1 MKTLEEIDSEIKKI
15 LGIPEE
21 EKINA
26 LIPYR
31 NGRYYLIETYS
42 PSKYKRTKKDGERK
56 YHVRKEVK
64 EKILSLWKE
73 REEILKKERELE
85 KEVRELLRKYKDPE
99 FVKRV
104 IERVYEEGLRKEARD
119 YAYEKFKTKASELY
133 EEFKPYLISLK
144 KEGLRNVSLLQA
156 LYLLA
161 NVKEMFKEKG
171 EEELSKALKRAVST
185 IIVRDKNQK
194 LQNPFGVL
202 KSDMFI
208 PSKTEYDF
216 LLSPF
221 LEAELSPIFEKLLE
235 AEKEKIE
242 TQETMAQITEF
253 IARLSD
259 RAKERV
265 LKVFKTFEK
274 FAKVL
279 YERWKKSGE
288 NMKEFLKEWEYYL
301 ELEVLE
307 EDEDRLLEV
316 LKKLKL

>member
-1 MKTLEEIDSEIKKI
+1 MYEVEQKLKRL

-21 EKINA
+21 ET
-26 LIPYR
+26 LISLQTYEKKGKTYYR
-31 NGRYYLIETYS
+31 IITYS
-42 PSKYKRTKKDGERK
+42 PKTKGKRR
-56 YHVRKEVK
+56 YHVSRKLEP
-64 EKILSLWKE
+64 EILSLWKE

-119 YAYEKFKTKASELY
+119 YAYEKFKTKAFELY
-133 EEFKPYLISLK
+133 EEFKPYLIRLK

-161 NVKEMFKEKG
+161 NVKEMFKEKR

-185 IIVRDKNQK
+185 IIVRDKNPK

-253 IARLSD
+253 VAMLSD

-265 LKVFKTFEK
+265 LKAFKTFEE

-279 YERWKKSGE
+279 YELWKKSGE